1 MSNKSNNSRLLLYV
15 PCVHCCEDMGSFA
28 DRLPNPQGYSQKSSE
43 YWGALANG
51 AKRLPLNWSTVKVYQ
66 DGLPDTDPRIVLK
79 IIEEVQSPNYELLR
93 WLMSQGARVLG
104 TESPALL
111 KQEYQYLAAI
121 FNAKDDAVKEQAR
134 SEYACE
140 APALLKARDQYI
152 AGRIDATLNP
162 EDIGLLF
169 IGKAHR
175 VAQELL
181 PDILVWRMIPER
193 R

>member
-1 MSNKSNNSRLLLYV
+1 MSNESNNSRLLLYL
-15 PCVHCCEDMGSFA
+15 PSVHCREDMGSFA
-28 DRLPNPQGYSQKSSE
+28 DQIPDPHGYSQRSSE
-43 YWGALANG
+43 YWSALANG
-51 AKRLPLNWSTVKVYQ
+51 IKRLPLNCSTVKVYQ

-93 WLMSQGARVLG
+93 WLMSQGTRVLG

-111 KQEYQYLAAI
+111 KQEHQYLAAI
-121 FNAKDDAVKEQAR
+121 FNAKDDAVKERAR

-140 APALLKARDQYI
+140 APALMKARDQYI

-162 EDIGLLF
+162 EDIGFLF

-181 PDILVWRMIPER
+181 PDILVWRMSPER

>member
-1 MSNKSNNSRLLLYV
+1 
-15 PCVHCCEDMGSFA
+15 
-28 DRLPNPQGYSQKSSE
+28 
-43 YWGALANG
+43 
-51 AKRLPLNWSTVKVYQ
+51 
-66 DGLPDTDPRIVLK
+66 
-79 IIEEVQSPNYELLR
+79 
-93 WLMSQGARVLG
+93 MSQGTRVLG

-111 KQEYQYLAAI
+111 KQEHQYLAAI